1 MNSTVRNKTSFNTE
15 ADKGLPELNTNTLR
29 QLDAMTKSSKSN
41 NRSTSFGA
49 YHVGKGSPTRALFM
63 KNRESL
69 EDMLVRKFKTK
80 YLSKE

>member
-15 ADKGLPELNTNTLR
+15 ADRGLPELNTNALR
-29 QLDAMTKSSKSN
+29 QLDAMTKSSKS

-80 YLSKE
+80 YLSKD